1 MDRAGEDAAMSVPT
15 IHASGLS
22 DFLDCAA
29 RAEAKHLLG
38 LKTPSNSKSTL
49 GRALHKS
56 TAVYDQSRIDK
67 AGITISESAGAA
79 VDAIRKPNEEVVFEE
94 DMPADLCE
102 EIAIAL
108 HHRYCEEIAPSIEYA
123 GVEIFC
129 ERLEITDI
137 GIALTGTTDR
147 IRKLGDEGA
156 PKFGIS
162 DIKSGKTAVKAD
174 GSVKT
179 HGHSFQIGVY
189 ELLADKAS
197 GVPITE
203 PGQIIGLQVA
213 KTERGQRVAVSHD
226 IVDARS
232 ILVGD
237 GESPGVL
244 ETVAHMIHSGNFPG
258 NPRSMLCHERYC
270 PIFQSCKFR
279 R

>member
-1 MDRAGEDAAMSVPT
+1 MSASNMPT
-15 IHASGLS
+15 IHASALS

-38 LKTPSNSKSTL
+38 LKTPANSKSTL
-49 GRALHKS
+49 GRAVHAS
-56 TAVYDQSRIDK
+56 TAVFDQSRIDK
-67 AGITISESAGAA
+67 AGITIDEAAGAA
-79 VDAIRKPNEEVVFEE
+79 VDAIRKPSEDVVFEE
-94 DMPADLCE
+94 DMPPELCE
-102 EIAIAL
+102 AIAISL
-108 HHRYCEEIAPSIEYA
+108 HSRYCAEISPSIEYA
-123 GVEIFC
+123 GVEVYC

-147 IRKLGDEGA
+147 IRAVTSGGTEHEDFA
-156 PKFGIS
+156 TTYGIS
-162 DIKSGKTAVKAD
+162 DLKSGKAAVKAD
-174 GSVKT
+174 GTVKT
-179 HGHSFQIGVY
+179 HGHTFQIGVY

-203 PGQIIGLQVA
+203 PGNIIGLQVA
-213 KTERGQRVAVSHD
+213 KTDRGQRVAVSSP
-226 IVDARS
+226 IEGARS
-232 ILVGD
+232 VLVGD

>member
-1 MDRAGEDAAMSVPT
+1 MNMPT
-15 IHASGLS
+15 IHASALS

-38 LKTPSNSKSTL
+38 LKTPANSKSIL
-49 GRALHKS
+49 GSALHKS
-56 TAVYDQSRIDK
+56 TAVYDQGRLDKSGVTIDE
-67 AGITISESAGAA
+67 AAGAA
-79 VDAIRKPNEEVVFEE
+79 VDTLRKPKEDVVFEE
-94 DMPADLCE
+94 DMPVDLCE
-102 EIAIAL
+102 DIAIAL
-108 HHRYCEEIAPSIEYA
+108 HHKYCGEISPGITYA

-147 IRKLGDEGA
+147 IRQVGTPEL

-162 DIKSGKTAVKAD
+162 DLKSGKTAVKAD
-174 GSVKT
+174 GTVKT
-179 HGHSFQIGVY
+179 HGHTFQIGVY
-189 ELLADKAS
+189 ELLADQAA

-203 PGQIIGLQVA
+203 PGNIIGLQVA

-226 IVDARS
+226 IEGARS